1 MRIIQNK
8 YIPFGKRYLAVNLF
22 GIVFAKGVLNPVTR
36 NHEYIHTL
44 QQREMLF
51 LFFYI
56 WYVLEWVIRLIRHRS
71 FAKAYYAI
79 SFEREAYAHQK
90 NLFYRHERKR
100 FAWFKFLYM
109 GNSTTKQAPSW

>member
-56 WYVLEWVIRLIRHRS
+56 WYVVEWLLRVIQRRS
-71 FAKAYYAI
+71 FTQAYYGI
-79 SFEREAYAHQK
+79 SFEKEAYMHQR
-90 NLFYRHERKR
+90 NLLYKQQRKP
-100 FAWFKFLYM
+100 FAWLKFL
-109 GNSTTKQAPSW
+109 